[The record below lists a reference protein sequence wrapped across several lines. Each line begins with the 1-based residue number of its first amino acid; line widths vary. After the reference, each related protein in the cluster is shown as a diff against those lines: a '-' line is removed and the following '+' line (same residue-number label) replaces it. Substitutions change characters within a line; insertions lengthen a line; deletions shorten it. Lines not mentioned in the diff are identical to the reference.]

1 MFKYPLAV
9 TIDTNIFDAA
19 KFDLCDTS
27 PLKTLENY
35 VKNGKIKVVL
45 SDIVVR
51 ESKRHIA
58 DQVKKICGIMR
69 KARAAALEESTEHL
83 IRTIGLGEI
92 LRIVTN
98 KDELI
103 SKGEKMFDDFLR
115 TINTEILGADLIDV
129 GLVLGDYFETKP
141 PFENSEKKK
150 SEFPD
155 AFIAEQIRKRFGET
169 EEVVIISN
177 DKGFIRAC
185 GESEN
190 HLFFSSL
197 GKLYNAISKEDAAY
211 DETMAVIKDL
221 QLRISAAVKE
231 YIKDNE
237 NIDVHGLSYDKDGI
251 ESGYDYNEF
260 YLHGISDVTFSVHS
274 VDEISDNISIVTLSC
289 KADISA
295 DCYYED
301 YANAPWD
308 PEEKEYVF
316 VDTIKMREE
325 HKARFGCR
333 IEIDRA
339 EKTFKVFPFT
349 VILGGDSRRNRY
361 EVEEHP
367 VEDDEEEIRDMD
379 REALGF
385 QALGSYESYLE
396 DNLPDSH
403 FYADI
408 IARFEEI
415 NGLYRKYDDCCIS
428 FDDLL
433 AELNT
438 ANPKEIIK
446 LIYER
451 LLEVSDIPHIA
462 NIENITDSE
471 IEEIQ
476 AWASAQYERAS
487 EIADI
492 DTLPDVI
499 SFGET
504 IVIKGVDG
512 GKASLSIGDNQ
523 ISPDEGSEEV
533 IDICFSNGDENTTS
547 GYIKLTVGYLNFD
560 EDGGAADG
568 ISDEVEY
575 EYHDILKE
583 LDNFIY
589 AQNCLIE
596 KDTRIAE
603 IISEAIKTNGDN
615 TENKKRG
622 TQQPS
627 SAAAPRVI
635 FYSASESVMVNC
647 ASSNAASVML
657 CSLWIVCSASGRI
670 SASISGSASEIAAIV
685 LRRSCLW

>member
-19 KFDLCDTS
+19 KFNLGDASTLRI
-27 PLKTLENY
+27 LENY
-35 VKNGKIKVVL
+35 VRRGKIKVVL

-58 DQVKKICGIMR
+58 ARVKEVCGIVNT
-69 KARAAALEESTEHL
+69 ARNSALKVYNEHL
-83 IRTIGLGEI
+83 ISSIGMNEMF
-92 LRIVTN
+92 RIVESEDDIIA
-98 KDELI
+98 KE
-103 SKGEKMFDDFLR
+103 EKVFDDFLCA
-115 TINTEILGADLIDV
+115 IDAEILGTDLIDINS
-129 GLVLGDYFETKP
+129 VLSDYFGAKP
-141 PFENSEKKK
+141 PFEESGKKK

-155 AFIAEQIRKRFGET
+155 AFIAQQIRNRFGET
-169 EEVVIISN
+169 ETVIIVSN

-185 GESEN
+185 QESEN

-211 DETMAVIKDL
+211 DDTIAVIKEL
-221 QLRISAAVKE
+221 QLRISAAVNE

-237 NIDVHGLSYDKDGI
+237 NIDVNGLSYDKDGI
-251 ESGYDYNEF
+251 ESGYDYSEV
-260 YLHGISDVTFSVHS
+260 YLHSISDVTFSVHS

-289 KADISA
+289 KADIFA

-476 AWASAQYERAS
+476 AWANAQYERAS

-615 TENKKRG
+615 T
-622 TQQPS
+622 
-627 SAAAPRVI
+627 
-635 FYSASESVMVNC
+635 
-647 ASSNAASVML
+647 
-657 CSLWIVCSASGRI
+657 
-670 SASISGSASEIAAIV
+670 
-685 LRRSCLW
+685 

>member
-19 KFDLCDTS
+19 KFNLGDASTLRI
-27 PLKTLENY
+27 LENY
-35 VKNGKIKVVL
+35 VRRGKIKVVL

-58 DQVKKICGIMR
+58 ARVKEVCGIVNT
-69 KARAAALEESTEHL
+69 ARNSALKVYNEHL
-83 IRTIGLGEI
+83 ISSIGMNEMF
-92 LRIVTN
+92 RIVESEDDIIA
-98 KDELI
+98 KE
-103 SKGEKMFDDFLR
+103 EKVFDDFLCA
-115 TINTEILGADLIDV
+115 IDAEILGTDLIDINS
-129 GLVLGDYFETKP
+129 VLSDYFGAKP
-141 PFENSEKKK
+141 PFEESGKKK

-155 AFIAEQIRKRFGET
+155 AFIAQQIRNRFGET
-169 EEVVIISN
+169 ETVIIVSN

-185 GESEN
+185 QESEN
-190 HLFFSSL
+190 CLFFNSL
-197 GKLYNAISKEDAAY
+197 GALYNAISKEDAAY
-211 DETMAVIKDL
+211 DDTIAVIKEL
-221 QLRISAAVKE
+221 QLRISAAVNE

-237 NIDVHGLSYDKDGI
+237 NIDVNGLSYDKDGI

-289 KADISA
+289 KADIFA

-476 AWASAQYERAS
+476 AWANAQYERAS

-568 ISDEVEY
+568 ISEY

-615 TENKKRG
+615 T
-622 TQQPS
+622 
-627 SAAAPRVI
+627 
-635 FYSASESVMVNC
+635 
-647 ASSNAASVML
+647 
-657 CSLWIVCSASGRI
+657 
-670 SASISGSASEIAAIV
+670 
-685 LRRSCLW
+685 

>member
-19 KFDLCDTS
+19 KFNLGDASTLRI
-27 PLKTLENY
+27 LENY
-35 VKNGKIKVVL
+35 VRRGKIKVIL
-45 SDIVVR
+45 SNIVIQ
-51 ESKRHIA
+51 ESKKHIA
-58 DQVKKICGIMR
+58 KRVKEVCEIVN
-69 KARAAALEESTEHL
+69 KAGNSALKVYNEHL
-83 IRTIGLGEI
+83 ISRIGLNEMFK
-92 LRIVTN
+92 IVEREDDIIAN
-98 KDELI
+98 E
-103 SKGEKMFDDFLR
+103 EKVFDDFLR

-155 AFIAEQIRKRFGET
+155 AFIAQQIRKRFGET

-433 AELNT
+433 TELNT

-451 LLEVSDIPHIA
+451 LLEISDIPHIA
-462 NIENITDSE
+462 NIENITDSD

-476 AWASAQYERAS
+476 TWANAQYERVS

-492 DTLPDVI
+492 DALPDAM

-504 IVIKGVDG
+504 VVIKGVDG
-512 GKASLSIGDNQ
+512 SKASLSIGDNQ
-523 ISPDEGSEEV
+523 ISPDEGNEEV

-560 EDGGAADG
+560 EDGGTADG
-568 ISDEVEY
+568 LSDDVEY
-575 EYHDILKE
+575 EYDDILKE
-583 LDNFIY
+583 LDSFIDT
-589 AQNCLIE
+589 QNLKVK
-596 KDTRIAE
+596 KDTQIAE
-603 IISEAIKTNGDN
+603 IISEAIKTNSDN
-615 TENKKRG
+615 T
-622 TQQPS
+622 
-627 SAAAPRVI
+627 
-635 FYSASESVMVNC
+635 
-647 ASSNAASVML
+647 
-657 CSLWIVCSASGRI
+657 
-670 SASISGSASEIAAIV
+670 
-685 LRRSCLW
+685 

>member
-58 DQVKKICGIMR
+58 ARVKEVCGIVNT
-69 KARAAALEESTEHL
+69 ARNSALKVYNEHL
-83 IRTIGLGEI
+83 ISSIGMNEMF
-92 LRIVTN
+92 RIVESEDDIIA
-98 KDELI
+98 KE
-103 SKGEKMFDDFLR
+103 EKVFDDFLCA
-115 TINTEILGADLIDV
+115 IDAEILGTDLIDINS
-129 GLVLGDYFETKP
+129 VLSDYFGAKP
-141 PFENSEKKK
+141 PFEESGKKK

-155 AFIAEQIRKRFGET
+155 AFIAQQIRKRFGET
-169 EEVVIISN
+169 EEVVIVSN

-185 GESEN
+185 RESEN
-190 HLFFSSL
+190 HLFFNSL
-197 GKLYNAISKEDAAY
+197 GELYNAISKEDAAY
-211 DETMAVIKDL
+211 DETMAVIKEL
-221 QLRISAAVKE
+221 QLRISAAVNE

-260 YLHGISDVTFSVHS
+260 YLHDISDVTFSVHS

-301 YANAPWD
+301 YTNAPWD

-325 HKARFGCR
+325 HKARFACR
-333 IEIDRA
+333 IEIDREA
-339 EKTFKVFPFT
+339 KSFKVCPFT

-361 EVEEHP
+361 E

-433 AELNT
+433 AKLNT

-451 LLEVSDIPHIA
+451 LLEISDIPHIA
-462 NIENITDSE
+462 NIENITDSD

-476 AWASAQYERAS
+476 AWANAQYERVS

-492 DTLPDVI
+492 GTLPDVM

-512 GKASLSIGDNQ
+512 SKASLSIGDNQ

-568 ISDEVEY
+568 LSDDVEY
-575 EYHDILKE
+575 EYDDILKE

-615 TENKKRG
+615 T
-622 TQQPS
+622 
-627 SAAAPRVI
+627 
-635 FYSASESVMVNC
+635 
-647 ASSNAASVML
+647 
-657 CSLWIVCSASGRI
+657 
-670 SASISGSASEIAAIV
+670 
-685 LRRSCLW
+685 

>member
-1 MFKYPLAV
+1 MFKYPLSV
-9 TIDTNIFDAA
+9 TVDTNIFDAA
-19 KFDLCDTS
+19 KFDLSENSTIR
-27 PLKTLENY
+27 LLENY
-35 VKNGKIKVVL
+35 VKDGKIQVVL
-45 SDIVVR
+45 SDIVIR
-51 ESKRHIA
+51 ESKKHIS
-58 DQVKKICGIMR
+58 DQIKRVCGIIR
-69 KARAAALEESTEHL
+69 QSRTDILKVSTENL
-83 IRTIGLGEI
+83 IKYVGLNEI
-92 LRIVTN
+92 LNVVRN
-98 KDELI
+98 KDALTA
-103 SKGEKMFDDFLR
+103 KGEQIFDNFVSA
-115 TINTEILGADLIDV
+115 INAEILGAELIDV
-129 GLVLGDYFETKP
+129 NSILEDYFRTIP

-150 SEFPD
+150 NEFPD
-155 AFIAEQIRKRFGET
+155 AFIAQQIRKRFGET
-169 EEVVIISN
+169 EEVVIVSN

-231 YIKDNE
+231 YIKGNE

-260 YLHGISDVTFSVHS
+260 YLHSISDVTFSVHS

-316 VDTIKMREE
+316 VDTIQMREE

-333 IEIDRA
+333 IEIDREA
-339 EKTFKVFPFT
+339 KTFKVFPFI
-349 VILGGDSRRNRY
+349 VALGGDSRSNRY

-367 VEDDEEEIRDMD
+367 GEDDEEKIRDMD

-433 AELNT
+433 AELNA
-438 ANPKEIIK
+438 ANPKETIK

-451 LLEVSDIPHIA
+451 LLEVSDIPRIA
-462 NIENITDSE
+462 NVENITDSE
-471 IEEIQ
+471 VEEIQ
-476 AWASAQYERAS
+476 AWANAQYERAS

-499 SFGET
+499 AFGET
-504 IVIKGVDG
+504 ITIRGVDG
-512 GKASLSIGDNQ
+512 SEASLSIGDNQ

-615 TENKKRG
+615 T
-622 TQQPS
+622 
-627 SAAAPRVI
+627 
-635 FYSASESVMVNC
+635 
-647 ASSNAASVML
+647 
-657 CSLWIVCSASGRI
+657 
-670 SASISGSASEIAAIV
+670 
-685 LRRSCLW
+685 

>member
-19 KFDLCDTS
+19 KFNLGDASTLRI
-27 PLKTLENY
+27 LENY
-35 VKNGKIKVVL
+35 VRRGKIKVVL

-58 DQVKKICGIMR
+58 ARVKEVCGIVNT
-69 KARAAALEESTEHL
+69 ARNSALKVYNEHL
-83 IRTIGLGEI
+83 ISSIGMNEMF
-92 LRIVTN
+92 RIVESEDDIIA
-98 KDELI
+98 KE
-103 SKGEKMFDDFLR
+103 EKVFDDFLCA
-115 TINTEILGADLIDV
+115 IDAEILGTDLIDINS
-129 GLVLGDYFETKP
+129 VLSDYFGAKP
-141 PFENSEKKK
+141 PFEESGKKK

-155 AFIAEQIRKRFGET
+155 AFIAQQIRNRFGET
-169 EEVVIISN
+169 ETVIIVSN

-185 GESEN
+185 QESEN
-190 HLFFSSL
+190 CLFFNSL
-197 GKLYNAISKEDAAY
+197 GALYNAISKEDAAY
-211 DETMAVIKDL
+211 DDTIAVIKEL
-221 QLRISAAVKE
+221 QLRISAAVNE

-237 NIDVHGLSYDKDGI
+237 NIDVNGLSYDKDGI

-289 KADISA
+289 KADIFA

-462 NIENITDSE
+462 NIENITDSD

-476 AWASAQYERAS
+476 AWANAQYERVS

-492 DTLPDVI
+492 DTLPDVM

-512 GKASLSIGDNQ
+512 SKASLSIGDNQ

-615 TENKKRG
+615 T
-622 TQQPS
+622 
-627 SAAAPRVI
+627 
-635 FYSASESVMVNC
+635 
-647 ASSNAASVML
+647 
-657 CSLWIVCSASGRI
+657 
-670 SASISGSASEIAAIV
+670 
-685 LRRSCLW
+685 

>member
-9 TIDTNIFDAA
+9 TIDTNIFDAT

-27 PLKTLENY
+27 TLKILENY
-35 VKNGKIKVVL
+35 VKSGKIKVVL

-58 DQVKKICGIMR
+58 DQIKKICGIIR
-69 KARAAALEESTEHL
+69 KARADALDGATEHL
-83 IRTIGLGEI
+83 ISTIGLGEI

-103 SKGEKMFDDFLR
+103 SKGEEMFDDFLR
-115 TINTEILGADLIDV
+115 TINTEILGADLIDA

-155 AFIAEQIRKRFGET
+155 AFIAQQIRKRFGET
-169 EEVVIISN
+169 EEVVIVSN

-211 DETMAVIKDL
+211 DETMAVIKEL

-231 YIKDNE
+231 YIKNNE

-260 YLHGISDVTFSVHS
+260 YLHDISDVIFSVRS
-274 VDEISDNISIVTLSC
+274 IDEISDNTSIVTLSC
-289 KADISA
+289 KAGISA
-295 DCYYED
+295 DCYYEN
-301 YANAPWD
+301 YANALWD
-308 PEEKEYVF
+308 PEEKDYLF

-333 IEIDRA
+333 IEIDREA
-339 EKTFKVFPFT
+339 KTFEVFPFT
-349 VILGGDSRRNRY
+349 VVLGGDSRSNRY

-367 VEDDEEEIRDMD
+367 AEDDEEEIRDMD
-379 REALGF
+379 REELGF
-385 QALGSYESYLE
+385 QSLGSYESYLE
-396 DNLPDSH
+396 DNLLDSH

-433 AELNT
+433 VELDA
-438 ANPKEIIK
+438 ANSKEIIK

-451 LLEVSDIPHIA
+451 LLIISDIPHIS

-476 AWASAQYERAS
+476 SWASAQYERVS

-492 DTLPDVI
+492 DALPDVM

-512 GKASLSIGDNQ
+512 SKASLSIGDNQ
-523 ISPDEGSEEV
+523 ISPDEGSEEI
-533 IDICFSNGDENTTS
+533 IDICFSNGSENDVK
-547 GYIKLTVGYLNFD
+547 GHIKLVVGYLNFD

-568 ISDEVEY
+568 LSDDVEY
-575 EYHDILKE
+575 EYDDILKA
-583 LDNFIY
+583 LDKFID
-589 AQNCLIE
+589 AQNCEVE
-596 KDTRIAE
+596 KDAKITRIIDE
-603 IISEAIKTNGDN
+603 VLNG
-615 TENKKRG
+615 
-622 TQQPS
+622 
-627 SAAAPRVI
+627 
-635 FYSASESVMVNC
+635 
-647 ASSNAASVML
+647 
-657 CSLWIVCSASGRI
+657 
-670 SASISGSASEIAAIV
+670 
-685 LRRSCLW
+685 RRL

>member
-9 TIDTNIFDAA
+9 TIGTNIFDAA
-19 KFDLCDTS
+19 RFDLCDTS
-27 PLKTLENY
+27 TLKILENY
-35 VKNGKIKVVL
+35 VKSGKIKVVL

-69 KARAAALEESTEHL
+69 KARAAALEGSTEHL
-83 IRTIGLGEI
+83 ITTIGLGEI
-92 LRIVTN
+92 LRIVKN

-103 SKGEKMFDDFLR
+103 SKGEEMFDDFLR
-115 TINTEILGADLIDV
+115 TINAEILGVDLIDV
-129 GLVLGDYFETKP
+129 GL
-141 PFENSEKKK
+141 
-150 SEFPD
+150 
-155 AFIAEQIRKRFGET
+155 
-169 EEVVIISN
+169 EEVVIVSN

-185 GESEN
+185 RESEN
-190 HLFFSSL
+190 HLFFNSL
-197 GKLYNAISKEDAAY
+197 GELYNAISKEDAAY
-211 DETMAVIKDL
+211 DETMAVIKEL
-221 QLRISAAVKE
+221 QLRISAAVNE
-231 YIKDNE
+231 YIKDND

-260 YLHGISDVTFSVHS
+260 YLHSISDVTFSVHS

-428 FDDLL
+428 FDNLL

-451 LLEVSDIPHIA
+451 LLEISDIPHIA
-462 NIENITDSE
+462 NIENITDSD
-471 IEEIQ
+471 IEEIK
-476 AWASAQYERAS
+476 AWANAQYERVS

-492 DTLPDVI
+492 GTLPDVM

-512 GKASLSIGDNQ
+512 SKASLSIGDNQ

-560 EDGGAADG
+560 EDGGATDG
-568 ISDEVEY
+568 LSDDVEY
-575 EYHDILKE
+575 EYDDILKE
-583 LDNFIY
+583 LDSFID
-589 AQNCLIE
+589 AQKRE
-596 KDTRIAE
+596 VKKDTKIAE
-603 IISEAIKTNGDN
+603 IISDVINAGIDN
-615 TENKKRG
+615 T
-622 TQQPS
+622 
-627 SAAAPRVI
+627 
-635 FYSASESVMVNC
+635 
-647 ASSNAASVML
+647 
-657 CSLWIVCSASGRI
+657 
-670 SASISGSASEIAAIV
+670 
-685 LRRSCLW
+685 

>member
-9 TIDTNIFDAA
+9 TIDTNIFDAT

-27 PLKTLENY
+27 TLKILENY
-35 VKNGKIKVVL
+35 VKSGKIKVVL

-58 DQVKKICGIMR
+58 DQIKKICGIIR
-69 KARAAALEESTEHL
+69 KARADALDGATEHL
-83 IRTIGLGEI
+83 ISTIGLGEI

-103 SKGEKMFDDFLR
+103 SKGEEMFDDFLR
-115 TINTEILGADLIDV
+115 TINTEILGADLIDA

-155 AFIAEQIRKRFGET
+155 AFIAQQIRKRFGET
-169 EEVVIISN
+169 EEVVIVSN

-211 DETMAVIKDL
+211 DETMAVIKEL

-231 YIKDNE
+231 YIKNNE

-251 ESGYDYNEF
+251 ESGYEYNEF
-260 YLHGISDVTFSVHS
+260 YLHDISDVIFSVRS
-274 VDEISDNISIVTLSC
+274 MDEISDNTSIVTLSC
-289 KADISA
+289 KAGISA
-295 DCYYED
+295 DCYYEN
-301 YANAPWD
+301 YANALWD
-308 PEEKEYVF
+308 PEEKDYLF

-333 IEIDRA
+333 IEIDREA
-339 EKTFKVFPFT
+339 KTFEVFPFT
-349 VILGGDSRRNRY
+349 VVLGGDSRSNRY

-367 VEDDEEEIRDMD
+367 AEDDEEEIRDMD
-379 REALGF
+379 REELGF
-385 QALGSYESYLE
+385 QSLGSYESYLE
-396 DNLPDSH
+396 DNLLDSH

-433 AELNT
+433 VELDA
-438 ANPKEIIK
+438 ANSKEIIK

-451 LLEVSDIPHIA
+451 LLIISDIPHIS

-476 AWASAQYERAS
+476 SWASAQYERVS

-492 DTLPDVI
+492 DALPDVM

-512 GKASLSIGDNQ
+512 SKASLSIGDNQ
-523 ISPDEGSEEV
+523 ISPDEGSEEI
-533 IDICFSNGDENTTS
+533 IDICFSNGSENDVK
-547 GYIKLTVGYLNFD
+547 GHIKLVVGYLNFD

-568 ISDEVEY
+568 LSDDVEY
-575 EYHDILKE
+575 EYDDILKA
-583 LDNFIY
+583 LDKFID
-589 AQNCLIE
+589 AQNCEVE
-596 KDTRIAE
+596 KDAKITRIIDE
-603 IISEAIKTNGDN
+603 VLNG
-615 TENKKRG
+615 
-622 TQQPS
+622 
-627 SAAAPRVI
+627 
-635 FYSASESVMVNC
+635 
-647 ASSNAASVML
+647 
-657 CSLWIVCSASGRI
+657 
-670 SASISGSASEIAAIV
+670 
-685 LRRSCLW
+685 RRL

>member
-9 TIDTNIFDAA
+9 TIDTNIFDAT

-27 PLKTLENY
+27 TLKILENY
-35 VKNGKIKVVL
+35 VKSGKIKVVL

-58 DQVKKICGIMR
+58 DQIKKICGIIR
-69 KARAAALEESTEHL
+69 KARADALDGATEHL
-83 IRTIGLGEI
+83 ISTIGLGEI

-103 SKGEKMFDDFLR
+103 SKGEEMFDDFLR
-115 TINTEILGADLIDV
+115 TINTEILGADLIDA

-155 AFIAEQIRKRFGET
+155 AFIAQQIRKRFGET
-169 EEVVIISN
+169 EEVVIVSN

-197 GKLYNAISKEDAAY
+197 VKLYNAISKEDAAY
-211 DETMAVIKDL
+211 DETMAVIKEL

-231 YIKDNE
+231 YIKNNE

-260 YLHGISDVTFSVHS
+260 YLHDISDVIFSVRS
-274 VDEISDNISIVTLSC
+274 IDEISDNTSIVTLSC
-289 KADISA
+289 KAGISA
-295 DCYYED
+295 DCYYEN
-301 YANAPWD
+301 YANALWD
-308 PEEKEYVF
+308 PEEKDYLF

-333 IEIDRA
+333 IEIDREA
-339 EKTFKVFPFT
+339 KTFEVFPFT
-349 VILGGDSRRNRY
+349 VVLGGDSRSNRY

-367 VEDDEEEIRDMD
+367 AEDDEEEIRDMD
-379 REALGF
+379 REELGF
-385 QALGSYESYLE
+385 QSLGSYESYLE
-396 DNLPDSH
+396 DNLLDSH

-433 AELNT
+433 VELDA
-438 ANPKEIIK
+438 ANSKEIIK

-451 LLEVSDIPHIA
+451 LLIISDIPHIS

-476 AWASAQYERAS
+476 SWASAQYERVS

-492 DTLPDVI
+492 DALPDVM

-512 GKASLSIGDNQ
+512 SKASLSIGDNQ
-523 ISPDEGSEEV
+523 ISPDEGSEEI
-533 IDICFSNGDENTTS
+533 IDICFSNGSENDVK
-547 GYIKLTVGYLNFD
+547 GHIKLVVGYLNFD

-568 ISDEVEY
+568 LSDDVEY
-575 EYHDILKE
+575 EYDDILKA
-583 LDNFIY
+583 LDKFID
-589 AQNCLIE
+589 AQNCEVE
-596 KDTRIAE
+596 KDAKITRIIDE
-603 IISEAIKTNGDN
+603 VLNG
-615 TENKKRG
+615 
-622 TQQPS
+622 
-627 SAAAPRVI
+627 
-635 FYSASESVMVNC
+635 
-647 ASSNAASVML
+647 
-657 CSLWIVCSASGRI
+657 
-670 SASISGSASEIAAIV
+670 
-685 LRRSCLW
+685 RRL

>member
-27 PLKTLENY
+27 TLKILENY
-35 VKNGKIKVVL
+35 VKSGKIKVVL

-69 KARAAALEESTEHL
+69 KARAAALEGSTEHL
-83 IRTIGLGEI
+83 INTIGLGEI

-103 SKGEKMFDDFLR
+103 SKGEEMFDDFLR
-115 TINTEILGADLIDV
+115 TINAEILGADLIDV
-129 GLVLGDYFETKP
+129 GLILGDYFGTKP

-155 AFIAEQIRKRFGET
+155 AFIAQQIRKRFGET
-169 EEVVIISN
+169 EEVVIVSN

-185 GESEN
+185 RESEN
-190 HLFFSSL
+190 HLFFNSL
-197 GKLYNAISKEDAAY
+197 GELYNAISKEDAAY
-211 DETMAVIKDL
+211 DETMAVIKEL
-221 QLRISAAVKE
+221 QLRISAAVNE
-231 YIKDNE
+231 YIKDND

-260 YLHGISDVTFSVHS
+260 YLHSISDVTFSVHS
-274 VDEISDNISIVTLSC
+274 VDKISDNISIVTLSC

-316 VDTIKMREE
+316 VDTIQMREE

-333 IEIDRA
+333 IEIDREA
-339 EKTFKVFPFT
+339 KTFKVFPFT

-367 VEDDEEEIRDMD
+367 GEDDEEEIRDMD

-451 LLEVSDIPHIA
+451 LSEISDIPHIA
-462 NIENITDSE
+462 NIENITDSD

-476 AWASAQYERAS
+476 AWANAQYERVS

-492 DTLPDVI
+492 GTLPDVM

-512 GKASLSIGDNQ
+512 SKASLSIGDNQ

-568 ISDEVEY
+568 LSDDVEY
-575 EYHDILKE
+575 EYDDILKE

-615 TENKKRG
+615 T
-622 TQQPS
+622 
-627 SAAAPRVI
+627 
-635 FYSASESVMVNC
+635 
-647 ASSNAASVML
+647 
-657 CSLWIVCSASGRI
+657 
-670 SASISGSASEIAAIV
+670 
-685 LRRSCLW
+685 

>member
-1 MFKYPLAV
+1 MFKYPLVV

-19 KFDLCDTS
+19 KYNLSDASTLRI
-27 PLKTLENY
+27 LENH
-35 VKNGKIKVVL
+35 VKSGKIKVVL
-45 SDIVVR
+45 SDIVVQ

-58 DQVKKICGIMR
+58 ARVKEVCGIVNT
-69 KARAAALEESTEHL
+69 ARNSALKVYNEHL
-83 IRTIGLGEI
+83 ISSIGMNEMF
-92 LRIVTN
+92 RIVESEDDIIA
-98 KDELI
+98 KE
-103 SKGEKMFDDFLR
+103 EKVFDDFLCA
-115 TINTEILGADLIDV
+115 IDAEILGTDLIDINS
-129 GLVLGDYFETKP
+129 VLSDYFGAKP
-141 PFENSEKKK
+141 PFEESGKKK

-155 AFIAEQIRKRFGET
+155 AFIAQQIRNRFGET
-169 EEVVIISN
+169 ETVVIVSN

-185 GESEN
+185 RESEN
-190 HLFFSSL
+190 HLFFNSL
-197 GKLYNAISKEDAAY
+197 GALYNAISKEDAAY
-211 DETMAVIKDL
+211 DDTIAVIKEL
-221 QLRISAAVKE
+221 QLRISAAVNE

-237 NIDVHGLSYDKDGI
+237 NIDVNGLSYDKDGI

-289 KADISA
+289 KADIFA

-476 AWASAQYERAS
+476 AWANAQYERAS

-615 TENKKRG
+615 T
-622 TQQPS
+622 
-627 SAAAPRVI
+627 
-635 FYSASESVMVNC
+635 
-647 ASSNAASVML
+647 
-657 CSLWIVCSASGRI
+657 
-670 SASISGSASEIAAIV
+670 
-685 LRRSCLW
+685 

>member
-19 KFDLCDTS
+19 KFNLGDASTLRI
-27 PLKTLENY
+27 LENY
-35 VKNGKIKVVL
+35 VRRGKIKVVL

-58 DQVKKICGIMR
+58 ARVKEVCGIVNT
-69 KARAAALEESTEHL
+69 ARNSALKVYNEHL
-83 IRTIGLGEI
+83 ISSIGMNEMF
-92 LRIVTN
+92 RIVESEDDIIA
-98 KDELI
+98 KE
-103 SKGEKMFDDFLR
+103 EKVFDDFLCA
-115 TINTEILGADLIDV
+115 IDAEILGTDLIDINS
-129 GLVLGDYFETKP
+129 VLSDYFGAKP
-141 PFENSEKKK
+141 PFEESGKKK

-155 AFIAEQIRKRFGET
+155 AFIAQQIRNRFGET
-169 EEVVIISN
+169 ETVIIVSN

-185 GESEN
+185 QESEN

-211 DETMAVIKDL
+211 DETMTVIKDL

-349 VILGGDSRRNRY
+349 VILGGNSRRNRY

-504 IVIKGVDG
+504 IVIKGIDSS
-512 GKASLSIGDNQ
+512 KASLSIGDNQ

-615 TENKKRG
+615 T
-622 TQQPS
+622 
-627 SAAAPRVI
+627 
-635 FYSASESVMVNC
+635 
-647 ASSNAASVML
+647 
-657 CSLWIVCSASGRI
+657 
-670 SASISGSASEIAAIV
+670 
-685 LRRSCLW
+685 

>member
-35 VKNGKIKVVL
+35 VKNGKIKVIL

-58 DQVKKICGIMR
+58 DQIKKICGIIR
-69 KARAAALEESTEHL
+69 KARANALEGSAEHL
-83 IRTIGLGEI
+83 INTIGLGEI
-92 LRIVTN
+92 LKIVTN

-103 SKGEKMFDDFLR
+103 SKGEEMFDNFLR
-115 TINTEILGADLIDV
+115 TINTEILGTDLIDV

-155 AFIAEQIRKRFGET
+155 AFIAQQIRKRFGET
-169 EEVVIISN
+169 EEVVIVSN
-177 DKGFIRAC
+177 DKGFKRAC

-211 DETMAVIKDL
+211 DETRAVITEL

-260 YLHGISDVTFSVHS
+260 YLHSISDVTFRVHS
-274 VDEISDNISIVTLSC
+274 VDEISEKTSIVTLLC
-289 KADISA
+289 EANISA
-295 DCYYED
+295 DCYYEN

-349 VILGGDSRRNRY
+349 VILGGDSRHNRY

-396 DNLPDSH
+396 DNLPDSN

-408 IARFEEI
+408 IARFKEI
-415 NGLYRKYDDCCIS
+415 NGLYRKYDDCCIG

-433 AELNT
+433 AELD
-438 ANPKEIIK
+438 AADSKEIIK

-451 LLEVSDIPHIA
+451 LLEISDIPHIA
-462 NIENITDSE
+462 NIENITDSD

-476 AWASAQYERAS
+476 AWANAQYERVS

-492 DTLPDVI
+492 DTLPDVM

-504 IVIKGVDG
+504 IVIKGADG
-512 GKASLSIGDNQ
+512 SKASLSIGDNQ

-560 EDGGAADG
+560 EDGGASDG
-568 ISDEVEY
+568 LPDDVEY
-575 EYHDILKE
+575 EYDDILKE
-583 LDNFIY
+583 LDNFIDT
-589 AQNCLIE
+589 QKCVVD
-596 KDTRIAE
+596 KDIKIAKIINEALE
-603 IISEAIKTNGDN
+603 IGI
-615 TENKKRG
+615 
-622 TQQPS
+622 
-627 SAAAPRVI
+627 
-635 FYSASESVMVNC
+635 M
-647 ASSNAASVML
+647 
-657 CSLWIVCSASGRI
+657 
-670 SASISGSASEIAAIV
+670 
-685 LRRSCLW
+685 

>member
-27 PLKTLENY
+27 VLKTLENY
-35 VKNGKIKVVL
+35 VKSGKIKVVL

-58 DQVKKICGIMR
+58 DQIKKICGIMR
-69 KARAAALEESTEHL
+69 KARGTALEEATEHL
-83 IRTIGLGEI
+83 IITIGLGEI
-92 LRIVTN
+92 LKIVKN

-103 SKGEKMFDDFLR
+103 SKGEEMFDDFLR
-115 TINTEILGADLIDV
+115 KINAEILGADLIDV
-129 GLVLGDYFETKP
+129 SVILDDYFETKP
-141 PFENSEKKK
+141 PFENGEKKK

-155 AFIAEQIRKRFGET
+155 AFIAQQIRKRFGET
-169 EEVVIISN
+169 EKVVIVSN

-185 GESEN
+185 RKSEN
-190 HLFFSSL
+190 HLFFNSL
-197 GKLYNAISKEDAAY
+197 GELYNAISKEDAAY
-211 DETMAVIKDL
+211 NETMAVIKEL
-221 QLRISAAVKE
+221 QLRISAAVNE
-231 YIKDNE
+231 YIKNNE

-301 YANAPWD
+301 YSNATWD
-308 PEEKEYVF
+308 SEEKDYVF
-316 VDTIKMREE
+316 ADTIKMREE

-333 IEIDRA
+333 IEIDR
-339 EKTFKVFPFT
+339 ESKTFKVFPFT
-349 VILGGDSRRNRY
+349 VILGGDSRSNRY
-361 EVEEHP
+361 EVEEHT

-408 IARFEEI
+408 TAKFKEV
-415 NGLYRKYDDCCIS
+415 NGLYRKYNDCCIS

-433 AELNT
+433 NELNT
-438 ANPKEIIK
+438 ANPEETIK

-492 DTLPDVI
+492 DMLPDVI

-568 ISDEVEY
+568 LSDDVEY
-575 EYHDILKE
+575 EYDDILKG
-583 LDNFIY
+583 LDNFIH

-596 KDTRIAE
+596 KDIRIAE

-615 TENKKRG
+615 T
-622 TQQPS
+622 
-627 SAAAPRVI
+627 
-635 FYSASESVMVNC
+635 
-647 ASSNAASVML
+647 
-657 CSLWIVCSASGRI
+657 
-670 SASISGSASEIAAIV
+670 
-685 LRRSCLW
+685 

>member
-19 KFDLCDTS
+19 KFNLGDASTLRI
-27 PLKTLENY
+27 LENY
-35 VKNGKIKVVL
+35 VRRGKIKVVL

-58 DQVKKICGIMR
+58 ARVKEVCGIVNT
-69 KARAAALEESTEHL
+69 ARNSALKVYNEHL
-83 IRTIGLGEI
+83 ISSIGMNEMF
-92 LRIVTN
+92 RIVESEDDIIA
-98 KDELI
+98 KE
-103 SKGEKMFDDFLR
+103 EKVFDDFLCA
-115 TINTEILGADLIDV
+115 IDAEILGTDLIDINS
-129 GLVLGDYFETKP
+129 VLSDYFGAKP
-141 PFENSEKKK
+141 PFEESGKKK

-155 AFIAEQIRKRFGET
+155 AFIAQQIRKRFGET
-169 EEVVIISN
+169 EEVVIVSN

-185 GESEN
+185 RESEN
-190 HLFFSSL
+190 HLFFNSL
-197 GKLYNAISKEDAAY
+197 GELYNAISKEDAAY
-211 DETMAVIKDL
+211 DETMAVIKEL
-221 QLRISAAVKE
+221 QLRISAAVNE
-231 YIKDNE
+231 YIKDND

-260 YLHGISDVTFSVHS
+260 YLHSISDVTFSVHS

-451 LLEVSDIPHIA
+451 LSEISDIPHIA
-462 NIENITDSE
+462 NIENITDSD

-476 AWASAQYERAS
+476 AWANAQYERVS

-492 DTLPDVI
+492 GTLPDVM

-512 GKASLSIGDNQ
+512 SKASLSIGDNQ

-568 ISDEVEY
+568 LSDDVEY
-575 EYHDILKE
+575 EYDDILKE

-615 TENKKRG
+615 T
-622 TQQPS
+622 
-627 SAAAPRVI
+627 
-635 FYSASESVMVNC
+635 
-647 ASSNAASVML
+647 
-657 CSLWIVCSASGRI
+657 
-670 SASISGSASEIAAIV
+670 
-685 LRRSCLW
+685 

>member
-9 TIDTNIFDAA
+9 TIDTNIFYAA
-19 KFDLCDTS
+19 KFDFCATS
-27 PLKTLENY
+27 TLKTLENY
-35 VKNGKIKVVL
+35 VKSGKIKVVL

-69 KARAAALEESTEHL
+69 KARATALEGSTEHL
-83 IRTIGLGEI
+83 INTIGLGEI
-92 LRIVTN
+92 LKIVTN
-98 KDELI
+98 KNELI
-103 SKGEKMFDDFLR
+103 SKGEEMFDDFLR
-115 TINTEILGADLIDV
+115 TISAEILGADLIDV
-129 GLVLGDYFETKP
+129 GLILGDYFETKP
-141 PFENSEKKK
+141 PFENGEKKK

-155 AFIAEQIRKRFGET
+155 AFIAQQIRKRFGET
-169 EEVVIISN
+169 EKVVIVSN
-177 DKGFIRAC
+177 DKGFVRAC
-185 GESEN
+185 GESKN
-190 HLFFSSL
+190 RLFFNSL
-197 GKLYNAISKEDAAY
+197 SELYNAISKEDAAY
-211 DETMAVIKDL
+211 DETMAVIKEL
-221 QLRISAAVKE
+221 QLHISAAVKE

-260 YLHGISDVTFSVHS
+260 YLHSISDVTFRVHS

-289 KADISA
+289 KAGISA

-301 YANAPWD
+301 YANAHWD
-308 PEEKEYVF
+308 PEEKNYVF

-438 ANPKEIIK
+438 ANPKAIIK

-451 LLEVSDIPHIA
+451 LLEASDIPHIA
-462 NIENITDSE
+462 NIENITDSD

-476 AWASAQYERAS
+476 AWANAQYERVS

-492 DTLPDVI
+492 DALPDVM

-512 GKASLSIGDNQ
+512 SKASLSIGDNQ

-568 ISDEVEY
+568 LSDDVEY
-575 EYHDILKE
+575 EYDGILKE
-583 LDNFIY
+583 LDNFIDT
-589 AQNCLIE
+589 QKRVVD
-596 KDTRIAE
+596 KDIKIAK
-603 IISEAIKTNGDN
+603 IIN
-615 TENKKRG
+615 ENLKIG
-622 TQQPS
+622 
-627 SAAAPRVI
+627 I
-635 FYSASESVMVNC
+635 
-647 ASSNAASVML
+647 SNV
-657 CSLWIVCSASGRI
+657 
-670 SASISGSASEIAAIV
+670 
-685 LRRSCLW
+685 

>member
-35 VKNGKIKVVL
+35 VKNGKIKVIL

-58 DQVKKICGIMR
+58 DKTKKICGIMR
-69 KARAAALEESTEHL
+69 KAKADALKESAEHFISALE
-83 IRTIGLGEI
+83 LGEI
-92 LRIVTN
+92 LRIVKFN
-98 KDELI
+98 DELV
-103 SKGEKMFDDFLR
+103 SKGEEMFDDFLR
-115 TINTEILGADLIDV
+115 TINAEILDADLIDV
-129 GLVLGDYFETKP
+129 GLILDDYFETKP
-141 PFENSEKKK
+141 PFENGEKKK

-155 AFIAEQIRKRFGET
+155 AFIAQQIRKRFGET
-169 EEVVIISN
+169 EKVVIVSN

-185 GESEN
+185 KGSEN
-190 HLFFSSL
+190 RIFFSCLSD
-197 GKLYNAISKEDAAY
+197 LYNAISKDDAAY
-211 DETMAVIKDL
+211 DETMAVIKEL

-231 YIKDNE
+231 YINDNE
-237 NIDVHGLSYDKDGI
+237 NIEVHGLSYDKDGI
-251 ESGYDYNEF
+251 AFGYDYNEF

-274 VDEISDNISIVTLSC
+274 VDEIIDNISIVTLSC
-289 KADISA
+289 KAGISA
-295 DCYYED
+295 DCYYEN

-339 EKTFKVFPFT
+339 EKTFKVSPFT
-349 VILGGDSRRNRY
+349 VILDGDSRRNRY
-361 EVEEHP
+361 EVEEQP

-408 IARFEEI
+408 IARFKEI
-415 NGLYRKYDDCCIS
+415 NGLYRKYDDCCIG

-433 AELNT
+433 AELD
-438 ANPKEIIK
+438 AADSKEIIK
-446 LIYER
+446 LIYAR
-451 LLEVSDIPHIA
+451 LLEISDIPHIA
-462 NIENITDSE
+462 NIENITDSD

-476 AWASAQYERAS
+476 AWANAQYERVS

-492 DTLPDVI
+492 DTLPDVM

-512 GKASLSIGDNQ
+512 SKASLSIGDNQ

-560 EDGGAADG
+560 EDGGASDG
-568 ISDEVEY
+568 LPDDVEY
-575 EYHDILKE
+575 EYDDILKE
-583 LDNFIY
+583 LDNFIDT
-589 AQNCLIE
+589 QKCVVD
-596 KDTRIAE
+596 KDIKIAKIINEALE
-603 IISEAIKTNGDN
+603 IGI
-615 TENKKRG
+615 
-622 TQQPS
+622 
-627 SAAAPRVI
+627 
-635 FYSASESVMVNC
+635 M
-647 ASSNAASVML
+647 
-657 CSLWIVCSASGRI
+657 
-670 SASISGSASEIAAIV
+670 
-685 LRRSCLW
+685 

>member
-35 VKNGKIKVVL
+35 VQNGKIKVVL
-45 SDIVVR
+45 SDIVVQ

-69 KARAAALEESTEHL
+69 KARADALAGSTEHL
-83 IRTIGLGEI
+83 ISSIGLGEI

-98 KDELI
+98 KDALI
-103 SKGEKMFDDFLR
+103 SKSEEMFDDFLR
-115 TINTEILGADLIDV
+115 TINAEILSADLIDV
-129 GLVLGDYFETKP
+129 GLILGDYFGTKP
-141 PFENSEKKK
+141 PFENGEKKK

-155 AFIAEQIRKRFGET
+155 AFIAQQIRKRFGET
-169 EEVVIISN
+169 EKVVIVSN

-185 GESEN
+185 RESEN
-190 HLFFSSL
+190 RLFFNSL
-197 GKLYNAISKEDAAY
+197 GELYNAISKEDAAY
-211 DETMAVIKDL
+211 DETMAIIKEL
-221 QLRISAAVKE
+221 QLRISVAVNE

-251 ESGYDYNEF
+251 ESGYDYNEV
-260 YLHGISDVTFSVHS
+260 YLHGISDVTFSIRS

-308 PEEKEYVF
+308 PEEKEYAF
-316 VDTIKMREE
+316 VDTIKMREV
-325 HKARFGCR
+325 HKARFWCR

-349 VILGGDSRRNRY
+349 VILGSDSRRNRY

-385 QALGSYESYLE
+385 RALGSYESYLE
-396 DNLPDSH
+396 DNLPHSH
-403 FYADI
+403 FYADVL
-408 IARFEEI
+408 ARFEKI

-428 FDDLL
+428 FDDLM

-438 ANPKEIIK
+438 ANSKEIIK

-462 NIENITDSE
+462 NIENITDSD

-476 AWASAQYERAS
+476 AWANAQYERAT

-492 DTLPDVI
+492 NALPDVM

-512 GKASLSIGDNQ
+512 SKASLSIGDNQ

-533 IDICFSNGDENTTS
+533 IDICFSNGDKNMTS

-560 EDGGAADG
+560 EDGGATDG
-568 ISDEVEY
+568 LSDDVEY
-575 EYHDILKE
+575 EYDNILKE
-583 LDNFIY
+583 LDRFID
-589 AQNCLIE
+589 AQNRVV
-596 KDTRIAE
+596 KKATKIAE
-603 IISEAIKTNGDN
+603 IISEALSEGM
-615 TENKKRG
+615 G
-622 TQQPS
+622 T
-627 SAAAPRVI
+627 
-635 FYSASESVMVNC
+635 
-647 ASSNAASVML
+647 
-657 CSLWIVCSASGRI
+657 
-670 SASISGSASEIAAIV
+670 SI
-685 LRRSCLW
+685 

>member
-58 DQVKKICGIMR
+58 DKTKKICGIMR
-69 KARAAALEESTEHL
+69 KAKADALKESAEHFISALE
-83 IRTIGLGEI
+83 LGEI
-92 LRIVTN
+92 LRIVKFN
-98 KDELI
+98 DELV
-103 SKGEKMFDDFLR
+103 SKGEEMFDDFLR
-115 TINTEILGADLIDV
+115 TINAEILDADLIDV
-129 GLVLGDYFETKP
+129 GLILDDYFETKP
-141 PFENSEKKK
+141 PFENGEKKK

-155 AFIAEQIRKRFGET
+155 AFIAQQIRKRFGET
-169 EEVVIISN
+169 EKVVIVSN

-185 GESEN
+185 KGSEN
-190 HLFFSSL
+190 RIFFSCLSD
-197 GKLYNAISKEDAAY
+197 LYNAISKDDAAY
-211 DETMAVIKDL
+211 DETMAVIKEL

-231 YIKDNE
+231 YINDNE
-237 NIDVHGLSYDKDGI
+237 NIEVHGLSYDKDGI
-251 ESGYDYNEF
+251 AFGYDYNEF

-274 VDEISDNISIVTLSC
+274 VDEIIDNISIVTLSC
-289 KADISA
+289 KAGISA
-295 DCYYED
+295 DCYYEN

-339 EKTFKVFPFT
+339 EKTFKVSPFT
-349 VILGGDSRRNRY
+349 VILDGDSRRNRY
-361 EVEEHP
+361 EVEEQP

-408 IARFEEI
+408 IARFKEI
-415 NGLYRKYDDCCIS
+415 NGLYRKYDDCCIG

-433 AELNT
+433 AELD
-438 ANPKEIIK
+438 AADSKEIIK
-446 LIYER
+446 LIYAR
-451 LLEVSDIPHIA
+451 LLEISDIPHIA
-462 NIENITDSE
+462 NIENITDSD

-476 AWASAQYERAS
+476 AWANAQYERVS

-492 DTLPDVI
+492 DTLPDVM

-512 GKASLSIGDNQ
+512 SKASLSIGDNQ

-560 EDGGAADG
+560 EDGGASDG
-568 ISDEVEY
+568 LPDDVEY
-575 EYHDILKE
+575 EYDDILKE
-583 LDNFIY
+583 LDNFIDT
-589 AQNCLIE
+589 QKCVVD
-596 KDTRIAE
+596 KDIKIAKIINEALE
-603 IISEAIKTNGDN
+603 IGI
-615 TENKKRG
+615 
-622 TQQPS
+622 
-627 SAAAPRVI
+627 
-635 FYSASESVMVNC
+635 M
-647 ASSNAASVML
+647 
-657 CSLWIVCSASGRI
+657 
-670 SASISGSASEIAAIV
+670 
-685 LRRSCLW
+685 

>member
-35 VKNGKIKVVL
+35 VKNGKIKVIL

-58 DQVKKICGIMR
+58 DQIKKICGIIR
-69 KARAAALEESTEHL
+69 KARANALEGSAEHL
-83 IRTIGLGEI
+83 INTIGLGEI
-92 LRIVTN
+92 LKIVTN

-103 SKGEKMFDDFLR
+103 SKGEEMFDNFLR
-115 TINTEILGADLIDV
+115 TINTEILGTDLIDV

-155 AFIAEQIRKRFGET
+155 AFIAQQIRKRFGET
-169 EEVVIISN
+169 EEVVIVSN
-177 DKGFIRAC
+177 DKGFKRAC

-197 GKLYNAISKEDAAY
+197 DKLYNAISKEDAAY
-211 DETMAVIKDL
+211 DETRAVITEL

-260 YLHGISDVTFSVHS
+260 YLHSISDVTFRVHS
-274 VDEISDNISIVTLSC
+274 VDEISEKTSIVTLLC
-289 KADISA
+289 EANISA

-308 PEEKEYVF
+308 PEEKDYVF
-316 VDTIKMREE
+316 VDTIKMREK

-333 IEIDRA
+333 IEIDREA
-339 EKTFKVFPFT
+339 KTFKVCPFT

-361 EVEEHP
+361 EVEKHS
-367 VEDDEEEIRDMD
+367 VEDDEEIRDMD

-438 ANPKEIIK
+438 ASPKEVIK
-446 LIYER
+446 LICER

-462 NIENITDSE
+462 NIENITDSD

-476 AWASAQYERAS
+476 AWANAQYERVS

-492 DTLPDVI
+492 DALPDVM

-512 GKASLSIGDNQ
+512 SKASLSIGDNQ
-523 ISPDEGSEEV
+523 ITPDEGGEEV
-533 IDICFSNGDENTTS
+533 IDICFSDGDENTAS
-547 GYIKLTVGYLNFD
+547 GYIKLTVGYLTFD
-560 EDGGAADG
+560 EDGGAAVG
-568 ISDEVEY
+568 LSDDVEY
-575 EYHDILKE
+575 EYDDILKE
-583 LDNFIY
+583 LDNFIDT
-589 AQNCLIE
+589 QKRVVD
-596 KDTRIAE
+596 KDIKIAK
-603 IISEAIKTNGDN
+603 IIN
-615 TENKKRG
+615 ENLKIG
-622 TQQPS
+622 
-627 SAAAPRVI
+627 I
-635 FYSASESVMVNC
+635 M
-647 ASSNAASVML
+647 
-657 CSLWIVCSASGRI
+657 
-670 SASISGSASEIAAIV
+670 
-685 LRRSCLW
+685 

>member
-19 KFDLCDTS
+19 RFDLCDTS
-27 PLKTLENY
+27 TLKILENY
-35 VKNGKIKVVL
+35 VKSGKIKVVL
-45 SDIVVR
+45 SDVVVR

-69 KARAAALEESTEHL
+69 KARAAALEGSTEHL
-83 IRTIGLGEI
+83 ITTIGLGEI
-92 LRIVTN
+92 LRIVKN

-103 SKGEKMFDDFLR
+103 SKGEEMFDDFLR
-115 TINTEILGADLIDV
+115 TINAEILGVDLIDV
-129 GLVLGDYFETKP
+129 GLILGDYFETKP
-141 PFENSEKKK
+141 PFENGEKKK

-155 AFIAEQIRKRFGET
+155 AFIAQQIRKRFGET
-169 EEVVIISN
+169 EKVVIVSN

-190 HLFFSSL
+190 HRFFNSL
-197 GKLYNAISKEDAAY
+197 GELYNAISKEDAAY
-211 DETMAVIKDL
+211 DETMAVIKEL
-221 QLRISAAVKE
+221 QLRISAAVNE
-231 YIKDNE
+231 YIKDSE

-260 YLHGISDVTFSVHS
+260 YLHSISDVTFSVHS

-308 PEEKEYVF
+308 PEEKDYVF

-333 IEIDRA
+333 IEIDR
-339 EKTFKVFPFT
+339 ESKTFKVCPFT

-408 IARFEEI
+408 IARFEKI

-433 AELNT
+433 TELNT
-438 ANPKEIIK
+438 ANSKEIIK

-462 NIENITDSE
+462 NIENITDSD

-476 AWASAQYERAS
+476 AWANAQYKRVS

-492 DTLPDVI
+492 NALPDVM

-504 IVIKGVDG
+504 IVIKGIDSS
-512 GKASLSIGDNQ
+512 KASLSIGDNQ

-615 TENKKRG
+615 T
-622 TQQPS
+622 
-627 SAAAPRVI
+627 
-635 FYSASESVMVNC
+635 
-647 ASSNAASVML
+647 
-657 CSLWIVCSASGRI
+657 
-670 SASISGSASEIAAIV
+670 
-685 LRRSCLW
+685 

>member
-19 KFDLCDTS
+19 RFDLCDTS
-27 PLKTLENY
+27 TLKILENY
-35 VKNGKIKVVL
+35 VKSGKIKVVL

-69 KARAAALEESTEHL
+69 KARAAALEGSTEHL
-83 IRTIGLGEI
+83 ITTIGLGEI
-92 LRIVTN
+92 LRIVKD

-103 SKGEKMFDDFLR
+103 SKGEEMFDDFLR
-115 TINTEILGADLIDV
+115 TINAEILGADLIDV
-129 GLVLGDYFETKP
+129 GLILGDYFETKP
-141 PFENSEKKK
+141 PFENGEKKK

-155 AFIAEQIRKRFGET
+155 AFIAQQIRKRFDET
-169 EEVVIISN
+169 EKVVIVSN

-190 HLFFSSL
+190 HRFFNSL
-197 GKLYNAISKEDAAY
+197 GELYNAISKEDAAY
-211 DETMAVIKDL
+211 DETMAVIKEL
-221 QLRISAAVKE
+221 QLRISTAVNE

-260 YLHGISDVTFSVHS
+260 YLHSISDVTVSVHS

-333 IEIDRA
+333 IKIDRA

-385 QALGSYESYLE
+385 QALGRYESYLE

-589 AQNCLIE
+589 AQNCLIK

-615 TENKKRG
+615 T
-622 TQQPS
+622 
-627 SAAAPRVI
+627 
-635 FYSASESVMVNC
+635 
-647 ASSNAASVML
+647 
-657 CSLWIVCSASGRI
+657 
-670 SASISGSASEIAAIV
+670 
-685 LRRSCLW
+685 

>member
-19 KFDLCDTS
+19 KFNLGDASTLRI
-27 PLKTLENY
+27 LENY
-35 VKNGKIKVVL
+35 VRRGKIKVVL

-58 DQVKKICGIMR
+58 ARVKEVCGIVNT
-69 KARAAALEESTEHL
+69 ARNSALKVYNEHL
-83 IRTIGLGEI
+83 ISSIGMNEMF
-92 LRIVTN
+92 RIVESEDDIIA
-98 KDELI
+98 KE
-103 SKGEKMFDDFLR
+103 EKVFDDFLCA
-115 TINTEILGADLIDV
+115 IDAEILGTDLIDINS
-129 GLVLGDYFETKP
+129 VLSDYFGAKP
-141 PFENSEKKK
+141 PFEESGKKK

-155 AFIAEQIRKRFGET
+155 AFIAQQIRNRFGET
-169 EEVVIISN
+169 ETVIIVSN

-185 GESEN
+185 QESEN

-211 DETMAVIKDL
+211 DDTIAVIKEL
-221 QLRISAAVKE
+221 QLRISAAVNE

-237 NIDVHGLSYDKDGI
+237 NIDVNGLSYDKDGI

-289 KADISA
+289 KADIFA

-504 IVIKGVDG
+504 IVIKGIDSS
-512 GKASLSIGDNQ
+512 KASLSIGDNQ

-615 TENKKRG
+615 T
-622 TQQPS
+622 
-627 SAAAPRVI
+627 
-635 FYSASESVMVNC
+635 
-647 ASSNAASVML
+647 
-657 CSLWIVCSASGRI
+657 
-670 SASISGSASEIAAIV
+670 
-685 LRRSCLW
+685 